1 MKQKY
6 SEDLEID
13 LTKLMGKEFDKY
25 KNKKYKLYSNDIK
38 VAIITIPISL
48 LLTQITTSPIKES
61 LFIISIGSALYTVT
75 SLYKNS
81 KESKKRFTIK

>member
-13 LTKLMGKEFDKY
+13 LTKLMRKEFDKY
-25 KNKKYKLYSNDIK
+25 KKKYKLYSNDIK

-48 LLTQITTSPIKES
+48 LLTQITETPIKES
-61 LFIISIGSALYTVT
+61 LFIISIGSALYAVT
-75 SLYKNS
+75 NLYKNS
-81 KESKKRFTIK
+81 KESKKRFTNK

>member
-48 LLTQITTSPIKES
+48 LLTQITETPIKES
-61 LFIISIGSALYTVT
+61 LFIISIGSTLYTVT
-75 SLYKNS
+75 SLYKKS
-81 KESKKRFTIK
+81 KENKKRFTIK

>member
-13 LTKLMGKEFDKY
+13 LTKLMRKEFDKY
-25 KNKKYKLYSNDIK
+25 KKKYKLYSNDIK

-48 LLTQITTSPIKES
+48 LLTQITTTPIKES
-61 LFIISIGSALYTVT
+61 LFIISIGSALYAVT
-75 SLYKNS
+75 NLYKNS
-81 KESKKRFTIK
+81 KESKKRFTNK

>member
-25 KNKKYKLYSNDIK
+25 KKKKI
-38 VAIITIPISL
+38 
-48 LLTQITTSPIKES
+48 
-61 LFIISIGSALYTVT
+61 
-75 SLYKNS
+75 
-81 KESKKRFTIK
+81 